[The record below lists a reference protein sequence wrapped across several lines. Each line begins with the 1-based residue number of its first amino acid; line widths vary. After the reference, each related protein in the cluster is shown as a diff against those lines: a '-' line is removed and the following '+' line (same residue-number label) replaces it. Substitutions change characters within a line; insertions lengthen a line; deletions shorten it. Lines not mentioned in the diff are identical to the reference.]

1 MMKYKLHNND
11 LIKYADNCLAKGL
24 WEIESIPK
32 DKELELTKQI
42 LDDHTTEPEGLVKFE
57 GTKQL
62 WEEIIDKM
70 KFQVCKSFNLSSND
84 RWYATYY
91 DGLTLIMVVLVY
103 DLDMSKYP
111 NLYRY
116 EWNIG
121 IDEQLK
127 DDDTADESKNL
138 RLEISCHKLTRND
151 KDELH
156 RPNKYEWYKS
166 SLLTKIRSEIERIR
180 FR

>member
-11 LIKYADNCLAKGL
+11 LIKYADNCLAEGL
-24 WEIESIPK
+24 WTIKSIPK
-32 DKELELTKQI
+32 DKELELTKQV
-42 LDDHTTEPEGLVKFE
+42 LNEHTNEYEVIELE

-70 KFQVCKSFNLSSND
+70 KSQICESFDTFSSD

-91 DGLTLIMVVLVY
+91 DGLNLVMVALVP
-103 DLDMSKYP
+103 DSDISKYP

-121 IDEQLK
+121 IGGLLEG
-127 DDDTADESKNL
+127 DDTVSEPSNL

-151 KDELH
+151 KYDLY
-156 RPNKYEWYKS
+156 RPHKYEWYKS
-166 SLLTKIRSEIERIR
+166 SLLIKIRSLIERIR
-180 FR
+180 YR

>member
-1 MMKYKLHNND
+1 MIKYKLHNND
-11 LIKYADNCLAKGL
+11 LIKYADNCLAEGL
-24 WEIESIPK
+24 WDIESISK
-32 DKELELTKQI
+32 TKEFELTKQV
-42 LDDHTTEPEGLVKFE
+42 LEDHTTESEVVMLE

-70 KFQVCKSFNLSSND
+70 KFQVCDTFEFASND

-91 DGLTLIMVVLVY
+91 DGLNLVMVALVP
-103 DLDMSKYP
+103 DSDISKYP

-121 IDEQLK
+121 ISDQLSN
-127 DDDTADESKNL
+127 DVVENL

-151 KDELH
+151 KGASY
-156 RPNKYEWYKS
+156 RPHKYEWYKS
-166 SLLTKIRSEIERIR
+166 SILTKIKSEIEKIR
-180 FR
+180 YR